1 MRREVILSGAGGQG
15 LILAGAML
23 AEAAGIFEEREV
35 VQTQAYGI
43 QARGGASQSSVIIS
57 DTRIKFPEVR
67 HPDILLCLS
76 QEAYLR
82 YSPCLKPGGLL
93 IIDEHLV
100 SLSEPVI
107 DFHVVALPFTA
118 EAERL
123 SKRILANVMALGAIS
138 ALTEIVRRESLAK
151 AIPVRLPERN
161 VPGALEALEVGVRLG
176 EMKKVIQSDR
186 N

>member
-57 DTRIKFPEVR
+57 GTRIKFPEVR

-76 QEAYLR
+76 QEAYIR

-100 SLSEPVI
+100 SQSEPVLDI
-107 DFHVVALPFTA
+107 NVVALPFTA

-123 SKRILANVMALGAIS
+123 NKRILANVIALGAIS
-138 ALTEIVRRESLAK
+138 ALTGIVKRESLAK
-151 AIPVRLPERN
+151 AVPTRLPGRN
-161 VPGALEALEVGVRLG
+161 VSGALEALEVGFRLG
-176 EMKKVIQSDR
+176 EMKKVI
-186 N
+186 